1 MPFFF
6 LIFEAP
12 YRDDKDT
19 ILSFIS
25 ILTSGDNYFQ
35 IRQSQWTPVF
45 FFVVFDNQH
54 TNKSIMSH
62 FTNMWHFTLQIC
74 DAYPCSIPWQVNSTR
89 E

>member
-1 MPFFF
+1 MLFCF

-12 YRDDKDT
+12 YRDDKDA

-45 FFVVFDNQH
+45 FFVVFDNQY
-54 TNKSIMSH
+54 TNKSII
-62 FTNMWHFTLQIC
+62 FKFQQPKIIFLLCLYKIEAIQEI
-74 DAYPCSIPWQVNSTR
+74 
-89 E
+89 